1 MTYPIFRTLL
11 VVLLGLTLGGTSFWV
26 SLRPTRPN
34 TRLGL
39 RGLKRQQSLL
49 RPLWATA
56 EPFVRWM
63 GVRIG
68 PILSEARRNQY
79 DELLTHA
86 GDYFGLTAEEYFGCT
101 VSMAVLGGSIGWG
114 VSTLMQARL
123 GIVAVL
129 FGAAIFG
136 IIPFTIVDTAR
147 VERFKAINRG
157 LPTAIDLM
165 ALCMSAGLD
174 FPGSIQ
180 QVVEKAKANEAL
192 REELGYMLQQLQLGR
207 TRTQA
212 LRELSKRVPIDVVRE
227 FVQALIQA
235 EERGNPV
242 ASVLEIQ
249 AGTARSRRTNQAEKA
264 AEDMKAKMI
273 LPTMIV
279 VGVTMMVISYPSGV
293 MLDRMSSGHFQGVRR

>member
-11 VVLLGLTLGGTSFWV
+11 VVLVALVIGGVLYWV
-26 SLRPTRPN
+26 SLRPSRPN

-49 RPLWATA
+49 RPLWSTV

-63 GVRIG
+63 GVRVG
-68 PILSEARRNQY
+68 PLLSDARRNQY
-79 DELLTHA
+79 DEFLTHA
-86 GDYFGLTAEEYFGCT
+86 GDFFGMTAEEYFGCT
-101 VSMAVLGGSIGWG
+101 VTMAILGGGVGWV
-114 VSTLMQARL
+114 VSNLTNARM
-123 GIVAVL
+123 GAVAVL
-129 FGAAIFG
+129 LGAG
-136 IIPFTIVDTAR
+136 VLGMIPFMVVDTAR
-147 VERFKAINRG
+147 VDRFKAINRG

-192 REELGYMLQQLQLGR
+192 REELGYLLQQLQLGR

-212 LRELSKRVPIDVVRE
+212 LRELANRVPVEVVRE
-227 FVQALIQA
+227 FVQALVQA

-242 ASVLEIQ
+242 SSVLEIQ

-264 AEDMKAKMI
+264 ASDMKSKMI

-279 VGVTMMVISYPSGV
+279 VGVTLMLISYPSTV
-293 MLDRMSSGHFQGVRR
+293 MLDRLSSGHIGTRK